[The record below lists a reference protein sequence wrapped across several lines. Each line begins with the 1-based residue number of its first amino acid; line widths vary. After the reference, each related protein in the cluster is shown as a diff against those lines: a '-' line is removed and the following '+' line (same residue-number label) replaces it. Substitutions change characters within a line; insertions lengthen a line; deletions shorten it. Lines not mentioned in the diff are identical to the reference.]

1 MSLGTLSGFLGDAES
16 FPGLWDEL
24 ERAYSLVTLVLPLEE
39 FHSWL
44 VRPCLGQ
51 HVKTTGIEAVLEN
64 QEEQAPF
71 FLVLHSSIPNNSLL
85 VMRNPRPP
93 ARPGWS
99 LLHCGLCMVPA
110 APSRIR
116 EPRSDCSGSVWHK
129 LLLSPLRCL
138 AEVFLPF
145 LLKGWK
151 GGSLESWE
159 DCKWGEV
166 SRPRGD

>member
-1 MSLGTLSGFLGDAES
+1 MSLGTPSGFLGDAES

-44 VRPCLGQ
+44 VRPRLGQ
-51 HVKTTGIEAVLEN
+51 HVKTTGIQAVLEN

-93 ARPGWS
+93 A
-99 LLHCGLCMVPA
+99 
-110 APSRIR
+110 
-116 EPRSDCSGSVWHK
+116 
-129 LLLSPLRCL
+129 
-138 AEVFLPF
+138 
-145 LLKGWK
+145 
-151 GGSLESWE
+151 
-159 DCKWGEV
+159 
-166 SRPRGD
+166 